1 MRYVTFTI
9 TGIHKRRCLAQVRKA
24 SPMTNEPMERVV
36 LPNQLIKTQIVEWRE
51 QQQQQRQLERK
62 TARSRASSAGW
73 HAAALHAR

>member
-1 MRYVTFTI
+1 
-9 TGIHKRRCLAQVRKA
+9 
-24 SPMTNEPMERVV
+24 MTNEPMERVV